1 MKLFCILLSWISGLV
16 LLASAFVYLVDSKQ
30 GQQLLQRFLQHLRVL
45 FFILLAMY
53 VAFALV
59 SAADSVSAL
68 VGFLTMSVVAYFVR
82 EYRRPQRE
90 KRHGLGGAERTPVV
104 PIVTKRTNG
113 DDAEGGR

>member
-16 LLASAFVYLVDSKQ
+16 LLASAFVYLVDCKQ
-30 GQQLLQRFLQHLRVL
+30 GQRFLQQLRVL